1 LSVLQDEAAKLG
13 CEVWEIDRVKAK
25 LAEAEKDSDDS
36 DDSKEETKEM
46 PKVNE

>member
-13 CEVWEIDRVKAK
+13 CEVWEIEKVKAK
-25 LAEAEKDSDDS
+25 LAEADSDDS